1 MMGASMT
8 DSPLRLLVVN
18 IAADAAD
25 ELTRRLSIVADDL
38 TVQAETL
45 ATGADLPPE
54 VADFDLVVIDTRGDA
69 GTAFRLFADI
79 RRRAPTTPITVA
91 TASAMA
97 PGSAGESGHDPT
109 CAIGDALFLIDSAVT
124 DAAFETAIMS
134 VLTTIRVSRERWRGD
149 LDAAHR
155 ELADLTTACSPMPL
169 TASSRML
176 GGRPLRE
183 SAPERFKRM
192 KADYRVL
199 LDEALALRIRGNDQ
213 ADREELQALADRLG
227 TLNAGPRDVID
238 LHRLTIADI
247 VSDQPPQKARAYIDE
262 GRLVLIQ
269 LMGYL
274 ASFYRSLT
282 WGGRRAPQPRSRPW
296 ASSS

>member
-18 IAADAAD
+18 IAADAAN
-25 ELTRRLSIVADDL
+25 ELTRRLSIFADDMV
-38 TVQAETL
+38 VQADTL
-45 ATGADLPPE
+45 AAGADLPPE
-54 VADFDLVVIDTRGDA
+54 LEDFDLVVIDTRGDA
-69 GTAFRLFADI
+69 GTAFRRFADV
-79 RRRAPTTPITVA
+79 RRRAPTTPIALA
-91 TASAMA
+91 TAT
-97 PGSAGESGHDPT
+97 GSAEEPGHDPA
-109 CAIGDALFLIDSAVT
+109 CAIGDGLFLIESAVS
-124 DAAFETAIMS
+124 DAAFETAIMR
-134 VLTTIRVSRERWRGD
+134 VLTTIRESRERWRGD

-155 ELADLTTACSPMPL
+155 ELADLTTACSPAPL
-169 TASSRML
+169 AASSRML

-192 KADYRVL
+192 KADYRML

-227 TLNAGPRDVID
+227 TLNAGPRDIID

-247 VSDQPPQKARAYIDE
+247 VRDQPPQKARAYVDE

>member
-1 MMGASMT
+1 MGTPMT

-18 IAADAAD
+18 VAADSLAD
-25 ELTRRLSIVADDL
+25 LPRRLAIVADDL
-38 TVQAETL
+38 VVQPDVRAV
-45 ATGADLPPE
+45 GAPLPE
-54 VADFDLVVIDTRGDA
+54 QVADYDLVVIDGQGDA
-69 GTAFRLFADI
+69 GMVIRLLAEVRRLGPTMPIALAAGTAAAGTGEAADI
-79 RRRAPTTPITVA
+79 
-91 TASAMA
+91 TASA
-97 PGSAGESGHDPT
+97 
-109 CAIGDALFLIDSAVT
+109 IGDGLFLIESCIT
-124 DAAFETAIMS
+124 DAGFRSAIS
-134 VLTTIRVSRERWRGD
+134 GVFATIHDARERWRGD

-155 ELADLTTACSPMPL
+155 ELADLTTACSPAPL
-169 TASSRML
+169 AASSRML

-192 KADYRVL
+192 KSDYRGL
-199 LDEALALRIRGNDQ
+199 LDEALALRIRGIDQ

-247 VSDQPPQKARAYIDE
+247 VSEQPPQKARAYVDE